1 MTSEITDANFRE
13 VLAEGTP
20 LVVDLWAPWCGP
32 CKMML
37 PIIDELSNE
46 YEGRV
51 RVGKLNVDE
60 NPDTC
65 EEFGIMNIPTMLFF
79 KNGEL
84 VNRHVGAARKA
95 DLATLFD
102 SLL

>member
-1 MTSEITDANFRE
+1 MTKEVTDANFQAL
-13 VLAEGTP
+13 LAEGKPT
-20 LVVDLWAPWCGP
+20 VVDFWAPWCGP

-37 PIIDELSNE
+37 PVIDELAND

-51 RVGKLNVDE
+51 IVGKLNVDE
-60 NPDTC
+60 NEQAC
-65 EEFGIMNIPTMLFF
+65 EQFGIMNIPTMLFF

-84 VNRHVGAARKA
+84 VNRHVGAARKP
-95 DLATLFD
+95 DLAKIID

>member
-1 MTSEITDANFRE
+1 MALEITDQNFGTY
-13 VLAEGTP
+13 LAESTP

-37 PIIDELSNE
+37 PIVEELAAD

-51 RVGKLNVDE
+51 NIGKMNVDE
-60 NPDTC
+60 NEDTP
-65 EEFGIMNIPTMLFF
+65 EEYGVMNIPTMLFF

-84 VNRHVGAARKA
+84 VERHVGASSKKELVA
-95 DLATLFD
+95 LIE

>member
-1 MTSEITDANFRE
+1 MTREVTDANFQAL
-13 VLAEGTP
+13 LAEGKPT
-20 LVVDLWAPWCGP
+20 LVDFWAPWCGP

-37 PIIDELSNE
+37 PIVDELAKD

-51 RVGKLNVDE
+51 VVGKLNVDE
-60 NPDTC
+60 NGDTC
-65 EEFGIMNIPTMLFF
+65 EQFGIMNIPTMLFF

-95 DLATLFD
+95 DLVKIID